1 MPDPGRDRAP
11 RRVPEGLPRP
21 VRWLAAV
28 AVVAAV
34 LLGLWFFYVPDGPQ
48 GARPVAAAGGH
59 RDAAVI
65 PWDPASRWSGLDDP
79 GEDGWDTE
87 VFTARASKQLKRLGE
102 VLGRGGAPSAGDVE
116 GLAAPGFRCGR
127 LRPERPVEA
136 YRGSGL
142 VVRRGPADGEGARP
156 WEGVPAGPGTLAAAL
171 RDLLEP
177 HLPGAELQLKFKP
190 FRVHEGA
197 DSVTTEQYVALSG
210 PTAGGSRELNATW
223 TIRWT
228 RPADGE
234 EPLLE
239 SIAVTDFEEVHGEP
253 ARPRFADCTAA
264 VLGDEPSYAAQ
275 VLRGFGEFLGR
286 SQVNRGI
293 VLMGMPGLA
302 LGDVDGDGREDLYL
316 CQEGGLPNQ
325 LYVHEAGDTAREASA
340 EAGVDWLDCSRSA
353 LLVDLD
359 NDGDPELT
367 VATPGALLVAE
378 NDGSG
383 RFELWD
389 ALPLSE
395 DPTSHCAADPD
406 LDGDLDLYVC
416 AYDADRYAA
425 SAIGAA
431 AGGGVGF
438 VFHDSNAGGANSLY
452 RNDTGSGAGN
462 GALQGLRFADA
473 TFVSGLDRNNRRYSF
488 AAGWEDLD
496 NDGDPDLY
504 VANDFGRNNHYR
516 NEGGQGGPASFR
528 DVAAETG
535 AEDSASGMSVA
546 FGDLDRDGWMDVYV
560 GNMFSAAGG
569 RIAFQERFKSGAGE
583 VKRRIQRFAR
593 GNTLLRNLGGEG
605 FADVSVE
612 AAVTLGRWA
621 WGSSCADLNNDGWED
636 LVVANGYITTDDPDD
651 L

>member
-1 MPDPGRDRAP
+1 MARVQCTGSVSGEERSRGRG
-11 RRVPEGLPRP
+11 VSLP
-21 VRWLAAV
+21 WIAALGGILALAALLH
-28 AVVAAV
+28 A
-34 LLGLWFFYVPDGPQ
+34 LGLVRLVPNGTGGAGGDGE
-48 GARPVAAAGGH
+48 RERVAAA
-59 RDAAVI
+59 VV
-65 PWDPASRWSGLDDP
+65 PVDPTRTWNLEDDP
-79 GEDGWDTE
+79 SRDGWETE
-87 VFTARASKQLKRLGE
+87 AFSVAAGKQLKRLGAL
-102 VLGRGGAPSAGDVE
+102 LGAGPPYDPDELAELFDGEFACGPLRPAERESAFAGGAVRVE
-116 GLAAPGFRCGR
+116 RAAPGEA
-127 LRPERPVEA
+127 PEVH
-136 YRGSGL
+136 
-142 VVRRGPADGEGARP
+142 RGPAGPARALGDLLAPYGADPKPRVEFKLFGIRAGED
-156 WEGVPAGPGTLAAAL
+156 GTLT
-171 RDLLEP
+171 D
-177 HLPGAELQLKFKP
+177 
-190 FRVHEGA
+190 
-197 DSVTTEQYVALSG
+197 QYVTVFG
-210 PTAGGSRELNATW
+210 RTGAGTLEQNATW
-223 TIRWT
+223 TIRWSEAAGKQAP
-228 RPADGE
+228 R
-234 EPLLE
+234 
-239 SIAVTDFEEVHGEP
+239 IRHVAVTAHEEVAAPGP
-253 ARPRFADCTAA
+253 LFADCTEA
-264 VLGDEPSYAAQ
+264 VLGATPAYAPQ
-275 VLRGFGEFLGR
+275 ILRGFGEFLGR